1 MNPNKSSVV
10 ASSLVISAFLML
22 AYFYMGVETV
32 EDDMINDQKTGGIR
46 DIAEQSVN
54 GAEMETLARFAVEEH
69 NKKENSS
76 LKFSRL
82 LNAREQ
88 VVAGKMYHLTLE
100 ATDGDGK
107 IKVYETKV
115 WVQTWNNMKQMK
127 EFKVSN
133 DPNV

>member
-10 ASSLVISAFLML
+10 ASSLIISAFLML

-69 NKKENSS
+69 NKMENSS

-82 LNAREQ
+82 LKAREQ

-100 ATDGDGK
+100 ATDDDGK

-127 EFKVSN
+127 EFKVSD

>member
-1 MNPNKSSVV
+1 M
-10 ASSLVISAFLML
+10 
-22 AYFYMGVETV
+22 
-32 EDDMINDQKTGGIR
+32 Q
-46 DIAEQSVN
+46 
-54 GAEMETLARFAVEEH
+54 
-69 NKKENSS
+69 NSS

-82 LNAREQ
+82 LKAREQ

-100 ATDGDGK
+100 ATDDDGK

-127 EFKVSN
+127 EFKVSD